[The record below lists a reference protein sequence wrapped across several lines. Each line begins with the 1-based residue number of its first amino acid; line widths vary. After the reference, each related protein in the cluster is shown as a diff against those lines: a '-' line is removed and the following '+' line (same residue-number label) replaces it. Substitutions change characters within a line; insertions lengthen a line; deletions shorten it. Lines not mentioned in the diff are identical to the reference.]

1 MCTKGVIKPKPI
13 ITIMKSLK
21 YISIIVTALL
31 LMFVAACDTVAPQ
44 ADDLSEV
51 DIEVATQIVGESLS
65 DHNEGVFASLYDALS
80 SLSTDQINYGS
91 QQMAKAGDDDN
102 SGRGFESE
110 YNATYDPE
118 TGEHHITFRRSIVR
132 PPFSKTMSANL
143 KYIFT
148 DIDGA
153 FLEFPKRQ
161 QDSIETIDF
170 RGTRAGTKNGPVRA
184 SEFSRTDTLFL
195 SGVSSA
201 TNLLE
206 LDGNHHGE
214 GSMIVNT
221 RESGT
226 VERSYSI
233 QIELVDISVD
243 KAVVQENGSLEE
255 GVTGFL
261 RYKLVMKHS
270 NNGQNRERTVEGT
283 IELNGD
289 GTALLRIEQVKKFFT
304 ISLRNGD
311 VS

>member
-1 MCTKGVIKPKPI
+1 MCTKGVITPKPI
-13 ITIMKSLK
+13 HTIMKTLK
-21 YISIIVTALL
+21 YISILVTAFM
-31 LMFVAACDTVAPQ
+31 LMFVTACDTVEPQ
-44 ADDLSEV
+44 ANDLSEV

-80 SLSTDQINYGS
+80 TLSNDQINYGS
-91 QQMAKAGDDDN
+91 QQMAKSTDDDN

-110 YNATYDPE
+110 FNATYDPE
-118 TGEHHITFRRSIVR
+118 TGEHHITFRRSMVR

-148 DIDGA
+148 DIDGE
-153 FLEFPKRQ
+153 FLQFPRRQ
-161 QDSIETIDF
+161 HDAIETIDF
-170 RGTRAGTKNGPVRA
+170 KGTRTGTKNGPYRT

-195 SGVSSA
+195 SGVSTA

-206 LDGNHHGE
+206 LEGNHHGE

-221 RESGT
+221 RERGT

-233 QIELVDISVD
+233 HIEMVDINVD
-243 KAVVQENGSLEE
+243 KAVVQENGNLEE

-261 RYKLVMKHS
+261 RYQLVMKH
-270 NNGQNRERTVEGT
+270 NANGQNRERIVEGT

-289 GTALLRIEQVKKFFT
+289 GTALLRIQQVQKFFT
-304 ISLRNGD
+304 ISLRNGE